1 MEKEEF
7 DTVILCNGEFP
18 THPKALEVLHNAKY
32 LCCCDG
38 AAEECLPLSRRY
50 RGRRRLAA

>member
-18 THPKALEVLHNAKY
+18 THPKSLEILHNAKY
-32 LCCCDG
+32 LC
-38 AAEECLPLSRRY
+38 
-50 RGRRRLAA
+50 